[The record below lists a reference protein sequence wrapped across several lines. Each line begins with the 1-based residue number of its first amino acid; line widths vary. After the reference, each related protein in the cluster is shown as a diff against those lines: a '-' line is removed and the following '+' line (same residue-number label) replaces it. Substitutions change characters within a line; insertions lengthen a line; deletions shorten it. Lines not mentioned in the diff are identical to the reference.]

1 MSNDLNVNQDMTI
14 LGSITAQKFISELTE
29 SITIFESGSTR
40 FGDTI
45 DDRHSLTGSL
55 NLTGSFNIN
64 NYSITEV
71 SNDTTLADGSSTA
84 VLTEN
89 ALKTYLSTETEDFQ
103 TYLRKSFAHTGSFI
117 NSSTQSFSAVTASA
131 PSGFSSTSK
140 EDFMFFNNGAFMET
154 DAISIK
160 QSGSLMFLFVN
171 TDSIG
176 YDVDS
181 NDEVLQWV
189 TFQLEQ
195 ETYGIN
201 VMQVQ
206 EVLRYSEIAPVPGA
220 PNYVLGIINLRG
232 NVVTVIDTRLRFGL
246 QPTEVTDNSRIV
258 IIESEQQVI
267 GILVDSVAEVV
278 YLKTSEID
286 SAPNVGTDESARFI
300 QGVSNRDGE
309 LLILVDLD
317 KMLTDEEWD
326 EISRLG

>member
-1 MSNDLNVNQDMTI
+1 MSKDN
-14 LGSITAQKFISELTE
+14 
-29 SITIFESGSTR
+29 R
-40 FGDTI
+40 
-45 DDRHSLTGSL
+45 
-55 NLTGSFNIN
+55 
-64 NYSITEV
+64 
-71 SNDTTLADGSSTA
+71 
-84 VLTEN
+84 
-89 ALKTYLSTETEDFQ
+89 
-103 TYLRKSFAHTGSFI
+103 
-117 NSSTQSFSAVTASA
+117 
-131 PSGFSSTSK
+131 
-140 EDFMFFNNGAFMET
+140 
-154 DAISIK
+154 AIK
-160 QSGSLMFLFVN
+160 N
-171 TDSIG
+171 EA
-176 YDVDS
+176 DVDS

-189 TFQLEQ
+189 TFQLDQ